1 MQTKFPLKARVAD
14 LSRQRANRR
23 LGAASVLVYETLRR
37 QILDGELKPGTPLGH
52 RAIGETMNTSTGP
65 VVSALRRLAHD
76 GLITYV
82 RGHGATVTEFSD
94 EQLDDLMMVRRA
106 LETEAA
112 RVAARRASP
121 EDLARLYAIVDRM
134 AEAVRERKQE
144 EADLLDAELHVSIAQ
159 MTRSPGLMA
168 ALERCHLLDMV
179 RRHILA
185 SYQQQHLEELEVIH
199 RELVDAIA
207 SGDPNR
213 AGQAM
218 HAHLSHRFNRNG
230 PQLGG
235 PVR

>member
-1 MQTKFPLKARVAD
+1 MRTKFPLKARVPD

-23 LGAASVLVYETLRR
+23 LGAQSVFVYETLRR
-37 QILDGELKPGTPLGH
+37 QIMEGELKPGTPLGQ
-52 RAIGETMNTSTGP
+52 RAIAEAMNTSTGP
-65 VVSALRRLAHD
+65 VVSGLRRLAHD

-82 RGHGATVTEFSD
+82 HGQGATVTEFND
-94 EQLDDLMMVRRA
+94 EQREDLMMVRRA

-112 RVAARRASP
+112 RAAARRASP

-134 AEAVRERKQE
+134 TEAVHGRKQE
-144 EADLLDAELHVSIAQ
+144 EADSLDVELHVSIARV
-159 MTRSPGLMA
+159 TRSRGLMA
-168 ALERCHLLDMV
+168 ALERCHLLEIV
-179 RRHILA
+179 RRHMLA
-185 SYQQQHLEELEVIH
+185 SYDQQHLDELELIH

-207 SGDPNR
+207 SGDPDR

-218 HAHLSHRFNRNG
+218 HAHLTQRINRNG